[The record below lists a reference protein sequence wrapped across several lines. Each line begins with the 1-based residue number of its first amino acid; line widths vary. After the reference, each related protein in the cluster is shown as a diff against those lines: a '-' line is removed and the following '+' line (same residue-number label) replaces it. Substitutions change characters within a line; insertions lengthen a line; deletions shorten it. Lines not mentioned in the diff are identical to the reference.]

1 MNNFISTYSTTWM
14 KWTISLKAQTAK
26 LHSRR
31 NRHWKYNLIY
41 SFREQISSCLGMD
54 EGVRLPRGMRKF
66 WKVMEM
72 FIIVCGDAFT
82 SVYMSKFIKLYT
94 LKYAICYV
102 SVYMST
108 LTKLLKS
115 GPDEVKILKNLLN
128 YTQTC

>member
-1 MNNFISTYSTTWM
+1 
-14 KWTISLKAQTAK
+14 
-26 LHSRR
+26 
-31 NRHWKYNLIY
+31 
-41 SFREQISSCLGMD
+41 
-54 EGVRLPRGMRKF
+54 
-66 WKVMEM
+66 M